1 MRPFILFLFVAL
13 ISACSQE
20 NKQGEEQAGTA
31 TTSVSGEVISGN
43 MGYIVENARFTGTDE
58 QETFSIKGA
67 LELSPGDSQV
77 LIIRTESAEGGFTEL
92 LALQFPS
99 FAAGSRIEYTPGD
112 DRSHFWVFG
121 VDGDEDV
128 MRRTGTIEGTVRF
141 VKKEEADNSLGLSRK
156 VINGVGEIE
165 IVVTGIDNSGITV
178 QAEKKYAA
186 RFRLPMITLDE
197 LSRIN
202 QPI

>member
-20 NKQGEEQAGTA
+20 HKQGEEQAGTA
-31 TTSVSGEVISGN
+31 TTSVSGEVISGS
-43 MGYIVENARFTGTDE
+43 MGYIVEGARLTDE
-58 QETFSIKGA
+58 GQSTLSIKGA
-67 LELSPGDSQV
+67 LGMAPGDSQV

-92 LALQFPS
+92 LALQFPA
-99 FAAGSRIEYTPGD
+99 FATGSRIEYAPGD
-112 DRSHFWVFG
+112 DRSGFWVLG
-121 VDGDEDV
+121 VDGDTDV
-128 MRRTGTIEGTVRF
+128 MRRTGMIEGAVRF
-141 VKKEEADNSLGLSRK
+141 VKKDEAENSLGLNRTVS
-156 VINGVGEIE
+156 NGIGEIE
-165 IVVTGIDNSGITV
+165 IVVTGIDNSDIPV

-186 RFRLPMITLDE
+186 RFRLPIITLDE